1 MRISTRM
8 EKKKSKFRKLIEEE
22 SEKIMGKCLQCGEC
36 GSVCPIGH
44 VREEHSPRKTML
56 QLLQDDELILD
67 SDQLWLCTTCHSCSE
82 MCPKGVD
89 PDELFIAARNY
100 ARESGHQCPG
110 RIKSLAATIV
120 KDGLV
125 LPIIGRAARWREEL
139 KLEEIKK
146 PRPED
151 LKKLSKIKTE

>member
-1 MRISTRM
+1 M

-36 GSVCPIGH
+36 GSVCPIGY

-56 QLLQDDELILD
+56 RLLQDDEGILD

-110 RIKSLAATIV
+110 RIKSLASTIV